1 MSTRRRRAV
10 ASRRRADRFI
20 RRSRRIAGRANAITF
35 GRRGRKNARREI
47 TKSRPATRAVVVV
60 ATVRAAADADDAT
73 RAAMDAAAIARVA
86 DAGAREAARA
96 MRGVAARR
104 ERRRDDDD
112 DDDATTTTTM
122 AREPRG
128 NGARE
133 RGEDDDAATRGG
145 AEGWEIAENEHE
157 DKPLVDA
164 RTGAARLTPRV
175 RREFHDDYWTVS
187 HLKLLYLVSKY
198 SHCAQSV
205 YEKEVWVRK
214 LPLLVLIYEGIVQKV
229 FEYDYAPE
237 STVVK
242 NTRVYLNVSQEG
254 VDDLDD
260 LIEGELIRGLRL
272 SSAEHQSVLAFQIT
286 AAGLA
291 LVSKRMSEE
300 DRQLV
305 DELCVADGKLLQVVW
320 EDETFYLRN
329 ETISFESTITD
340 VEDVSYVVS
349 PYLPLALRRVG
360 GPVTSSNS
368 HRASESAA
376 KDSTIRDDLDEV
388 MTVSNVTILVGEWV
402 PFGVN
407 QIVKLNMKLGSNDR
421 CQGGF
426 FTPTVDTDSTNATCE
441 IPAGLT
447 NVSILDHD
455 MTTFTNIEAQVH
467 FPEDD
472 GIVQVEHFGI
482 HLRKDGT
489 VVHGLMIES
498 VMDRILDNISLDNLA
513 RLLVDVHMDSSTILD
528 SLLSDHQRDLLQTVF
543 LGNAER
549 RDKIN
554 VIIAERIAPQQAAD
568 MYMDKDAFENELRQ
582 VLGDTH
588 EAYDLS
594 DRDVVITGSHGIL
607 VAGPNAKAQ
616 EPVMLMYLSIMSRD
630 VFVHNVFNRIFMT
643 DDILK
648 LVRQMI
654 KHHEEDPNSVATIRH
669 TLAETSRDII
679 LLEEILVYL
688 KESIEQD
695 ESIHAIPETESGRRL
710 YKILGLKV
718 MLADLTVRVAD
729 MRKILEAARK
739 EIDGLRIMVDTVAES
754 QALRVHEDIRGSSG
768 EMLMQIKSNSK
779 QGTSLY
785 TMQFIF
791 AGMLAFEL
799 LDRLTGEWSVVHTEW
814 ARSYI
819 VDPFMNKPLVW
830 FILSM
835 CTWVGVAFGVY
846 YLTRAIDDKS
856 AGAIS
861 YRIKVNKPMNL
872 DALDE
877 YLAFKAIIGEDGVAN
892 GDTTIQRVR
901 WEEEDITRWE
911 GYLPII
917 ELVYD
922 VKHGF
927 LLDVH
932 LTITRRASVPAKLRP
947 ETLKI
952 RFFTELQEAA
962 VLTPE
967 DAATIIDN
975 TRRMR
980 AKVDKQAIG
989 LPIDQA
995 VSLKVKV
1002 PNERYYREI
1011 PFGRQTYLEL
1021 REEIALKFRVKPVQV
1036 LQIFKVPDTL
1046 IADDDDVARIAPDS
1060 ILEVLL
1066 KAS

>member
-1 MSTRRRRAV
+1 MAEDDV
-10 ASRRRADRFI
+10 AR
-20 RRSRRIAGRANAITF
+20 
-35 GRRGRKNARREI
+35 
-47 TKSRPATRAVVVV
+47 
-60 ATVRAAADADDAT
+60 
-73 RAAMDAAAIARVA
+73 DAAR
-86 DAGAREAARA
+86 GAREAEDAARA
-96 MRGVAARR
+96 ASRARARDASEREDVLNSDERAFERAVVAHRSSEDDRGKAIAR
-104 ERRRDDDD
+104 
-112 DDDATTTTTM
+112 
-122 AREPRG
+122 ARSASAETFARG
-128 NGARE
+128 NA
-133 RGEDDDAATRGG
+133 GEKGLID
-145 AEGWEIAENEHE
+145 
-157 DKPLVDA
+157 
-164 RTGAARLTPRV
+164 PRSKANALAV
-175 RREFHDDYWTVS
+175 KTKRRFHDDYWTVS

-198 SHCAQSV
+198 SHCAETV
-205 YEKEVWVRK
+205 YEKEQWVRK

-242 NTRVYLNVSQEG
+242 NTRLYLNVSQEG

-272 SSAEHQSVLAFQIT
+272 SSSEHQSVLAFQIT

-291 LVSKRMSEE
+291 LVAKRMSEE

-305 DELCVADGKLLQVVW
+305 DELCIADGKLLLVSW
-320 EDETFYLRN
+320 EDEAFYLRN
-329 ETISFESTITD
+329 DTTSFESTITD

-360 GPVTSSNS
+360 GPMTSSNS
-368 HRASESAA
+368 HRASESAT

-388 MTVSNVTILVGEWV
+388 ITISNVTILVGEWI

-426 FTPTVDTDSTNATCE
+426 FTPEVDHESTKAQCE

-447 NVSILDHD
+447 NVNILDHD
-455 MTTFTNIEAQVH
+455 MTAFANIEAQVH

-472 GIVQVEHFGI
+472 GIVQIEHFGI

-489 VVHGLMIES
+489 VVHGLIIES
-498 VMDRILDNISLDNLA
+498 VMDRILENISLDNLA

-543 LGNAER
+543 LGNASR

-554 VIIAERIAPQQAAD
+554 VIIAERATPQQAAD

-588 EAYDLS
+588 EAHDLS
-594 DRDVVITGSHGIL
+594 DRDIVITGSHGIL
-607 VAGPNAKAQ
+607 LVGPNAKAQ
-616 EPVMLMYLSIMSRD
+616 EPVMLMYLSLMSRD

-654 KHHEEDPNSVATIRH
+654 QHHEEDPNSVANIRH

-695 ESIHAIPETESGRRL
+695 ASIKALPKDESGSRL
-710 YKILGLKV
+710 YKILNLKV
-718 MLADLTVRVAD
+718 MLDDLVVRVED
-729 MRKILEAARK
+729 MRKILDAARK
-739 EIDGLRIMVDTVAES
+739 EINGLRIMVDTVADTQS
-754 QALRVHEDIRGSSG
+754 LRLQEDIRGNSG
-768 EMLMQIKSNSK
+768 EMLMQLKSNSS

-791 AGMLAFEL
+791 AGILAFEL
-799 LDRLTGEWSVVHTEW
+799 LDRITGQWSVVHTEW
-814 ARSYI
+814 ARAYI

-830 FILSM
+830 FVLSIGV
-835 CTWVGVAFGVY
+835 WVGVALSVY
-846 YLTRAIDDKS
+846 YLTRSIDDKS

-861 YRIKVNKPMNL
+861 YRIKVNKPLNL
-872 DALDE
+872 SALDE
-877 YLAFKAIIGEDGVAN
+877 YMASKSIIGEDGIADEEN
-892 GDTTIQRVR
+892 SIQRVR
-901 WEEEDITRWE
+901 WQEEDITRWE

-922 VKHGF
+922 IKHGF

-932 LTITRRASVPAKLRP
+932 LTINRRASVPAKLRP

-952 RFFTELQEAA
+952 RFFTELQESA

-967 DAATIIDN
+967 DAATVIDN
-975 TRRMR
+975 TRRVR
-980 AKVDKQAIG
+980 VKESEKKRIEDV
-989 LPIDQA
+989 A
-995 VSLKVKV
+995 VTLKVKV

-1021 REEIALKFRVKPVQV
+1021 REDIAVKFKVKPVQV

-1046 IADDDDVARIAPDS
+1046 VADDDDVLRISPDS
-1060 ILEVLL
+1060 VLEILL
-1066 KAS
+1066 KT

>member
-1 MSTRRRRAV
+1 MSHEDIARDAERGSRQSQEALV
-10 ASRRRADRFI
+10 AASRARMSA
-20 RRSRRIAGRANAITF
+20 
-35 GRRGRKNARREI
+35 NARREGDDG
-47 TKSRPATRAVVVV
+47 SA
-60 ATVRAAADADDAT
+60 RAAGGTRENFSARDDG
-73 RAAMDAAAIARVA
+73 AIARA
-86 DAGAREAARA
+86 PLGAN
-96 MRGVAARR
+96 RGLMNY
-104 ERRRDDDD
+104 D
-112 DDDATTTTTM
+112 
-122 AREPRG
+122 
-128 NGARE
+128 
-133 RGEDDDAATRGG
+133 
-145 AEGWEIAENEHE
+145 
-157 DKPLVDA
+157 DKPLADPRA
-164 RTGAARLTPRV
+164 GTSQLTPKV
-175 RREFHDDYWTVS
+175 KREFHDDYWTVS

-198 SHCAQSV
+198 SNCAQTV
-205 YEKEVWVRK
+205 YEKEQWVRK

-272 SSAEHQSVLAFQIT
+272 SSSEHQSVLAFQIT

-291 LVSKRMSEE
+291 LVSKRMTEE

-305 DELCVADGKLLQVVW
+305 DELCVADGKLLQVAW

-329 ETISFESTITD
+329 DTISFESTITD

-349 PYLPLALRRVG
+349 PYLPLALRRIG
-360 GPVTSSNS
+360 GPMTSSNS
-368 HRASESAA
+368 HRASESAT

-388 MTVSNVTILVGEWV
+388 ITISNVTVLVGEWI

-407 QIVKLNMKLGSNDR
+407 QIVKLNLKLGSNDR

-426 FTPTVDTDSTNATCE
+426 FTPEVDHESTNAQCE

-447 NVSILDHD
+447 NVNILDHD

-472 GIVQVEHFGI
+472 GIVQIEHFGI

-498 VMDRILDNISLDNLA
+498 VMDRILENISLDNLA

-554 VIIAERIAPQQAAD
+554 VIIAERATPQQAAD

-588 EAYDLS
+588 ESHDLS

-607 VAGPNAKAQ
+607 LIGPNAKAQ
-616 EPVMLMYLSIMSRD
+616 EPVMLMYLSLMSRD

-648 LVRQMI
+648 LARQMI
-654 KHHEEDPNSVATIRH
+654 QHHEEDPNSVANIRH

-695 ESIHAIPETESGRRL
+695 TSIRIVPKDESGLRL
-710 YKILGLKV
+710 YKILNLKV
-718 MLADLTVRVAD
+718 MLDDLVVRVED
-729 MRKILEAARK
+729 MRKILVAARE
-739 EIDGLRIMVDTVAES
+739 EITGLRIMVDTVAETQS
-754 QALRVHEDIRGSSG
+754 LRLQEDIRGNSG
-768 EMLMQIKSNSK
+768 DMLMQLKSNST

-791 AGMLAFEL
+791 AGLLAFEL
-799 LDRLTGEWSVVHTEW
+799 LDRITGEWSVVHTEW
-814 ARSYI
+814 ARAYI

-830 FILSM
+830 FILSIGV
-835 CTWVGVAFGVY
+835 WVGVAYAVY
-846 YLTRAIDDKS
+846 YLTREIDDKS

-861 YRIKVNKPMNL
+861 YRIKVNKPLNL
-872 DALDE
+872 PALDE
-877 YLAFKAIIGEDGVAN
+877 YLALKSIIGEDGIADSEN
-892 GDTTIQRVR
+892 SLQRVR
-901 WEEEDITRWE
+901 WTEEDITRWE
-911 GYLPII
+911 GYLPTM
-917 ELVYD
+917 EMVYD
-922 VKHGF
+922 IKHGF

-932 LTITRRASVPAKLRP
+932 LTINRRASVPAKLRP

-962 VLTPE
+962 VLSPE
-967 DAATIIDN
+967 DAATVIDN
-975 TRRMR
+975 TRRIR
-980 AKVDKQAIG
+980 AKAMDKQIVATDDI
-989 LPIDQA
+989 A
-995 VSLKVKV
+995 VTLKVKV

-1011 PFGRQTYLEL
+1011 PYGRQTYLEL
-1021 REEIALKFRVKPVQV
+1021 REDIAMKFRVKPVQV

-1046 IADDDDVARIAPDS
+1046 IADDEDVLRITPDS
-1060 ILEVLL
+1060 ILEILL
-1066 KAS
+1066 KT

>member
-1 MSTRRRRAV
+1 MS
-10 ASRRRADRFI
+10 DRSI
-20 RRSRRIAGRANAITF
+20 GIKRV
-35 GRRGRKNARREI
+35 
-47 TKSRPATRAVVVV
+47 TKSRPASRTARARGARSRRARV
-60 ATVRAAADADDAT
+60 ALSDARAT
-73 RAAMDAAAIARVA
+73 MDARAIARLA
-86 DAGAREAARA
+86 DAGAREAQRA
-96 MRGVAARR
+96 VRDGAVRR
-104 ERRRDDDD
+104 ERTRDD
-112 DDDATTTTTM
+112 ARGGTTTTTM
-122 AREPRG
+122 GREPRG

-133 RGEDDDAATRGG
+133 GDGEDDGESGRGG
-145 AEGWEIAENEHE
+145 GGWETMGSGYE

-164 RTGAARLTPRV
+164 RAGTARLTPRV

-187 HLKLLYLVSKY
+187 HLKLLYLVSRY
-198 SHCAQSV
+198 SHRAQSA

-242 NTRVYLNVSQEG
+242 NTRLYLNVSQEG

-388 MTVSNVTILVGEWV
+388 MTVSNVTILVGEWI

-489 VVHGLMIES
+489 IVHGLMIES

-554 VIIAERIAPQQAAD
+554 IIIAERIAPQQAAD

-607 VAGPNAKAQ
+607 LTGPNAKAQ

-654 KHHEEDPNSVATIRH
+654 KNHEEDPNSVANIRH

-695 ESIHAIPETESGRRL
+695 ESIHTIPDTESGRRL
-710 YKILGLKV
+710 YEILGLKV

-768 EMLMQIKSNSK
+768 EMLVQIKSNSK

-901 WEEEDITRWE
+901 WQEEDITRWE

>member
-1 MSTRRRRAV
+1 MDARARARATSRGVSEAETRD
-10 ASRRRADRFI
+10 ASEP
-20 RRSRRIAGRANAITF
+20 G
-35 GRRGRKNARREI
+35 RGRTTTTTTTAARWDAPRGETMGARTFEVERGAI
-47 TKSRPATRAVVVV
+47 
-60 ATVRAAADADDAT
+60 ATVRADDDEEE
-73 RAAMDAAAIARVA
+73 RAR
-86 DAGAREAARA
+86 
-96 MRGVAARR
+96 RGVVV
-104 ERRRDDDD
+104 
-112 DDDATTTTTM
+112 
-122 AREPRG
+122 
-128 NGARE
+128 
-133 RGEDDDAATRGG
+133 RGEREEG
-145 AEGWEIAENEHE
+145 AVQLA
-157 DKPLVDA
+157 P
-164 RTGAARLTPRV
+164 RTK
-175 RREFHDDYWTVS
+175 REFHDDYWTIQ

-198 SHCAQSV
+198 SNCAQTAR
-205 YEKEVWVRK
+205 EKERWVRK

-242 NTRVYLNVSQEG
+242 NSRVYLNVSQEG

-260 LIEGELIRGLRL
+260 LIEGALLRGLRL
-272 SSAEHQSVLAFQIT
+272 SSTEHQSVLAFQIT

-291 LVSKRMSEE
+291 LVAKRMHVD
-300 DRQLV
+300 DRLLV
-305 DELCVADGKLLQVVW
+305 DELCIADGKLLQVSW
-320 EDETFYLRN
+320 EDEKFYLRN
-329 ETISFESTITD
+329 ETISFESSITD

-368 HRASESAA
+368 HRAAESAA

-388 MTVSNVTILVGEWV
+388 ITISNVTVLVGEFV

-421 CQGGF
+421 CQGGY
-426 FTPTVDTDSTNATCE
+426 FTPEIDAQSTNTECE
-441 IPAGLT
+441 IPTGLT

-455 MTTFTNIEAQVH
+455 MTTFANIEAQVYY
-467 FPEDD
+467 PEDD
-472 GIVQVEHFGI
+472 GIIQVEHFGI

-489 VVHGLMIES
+489 VVHGLLIES

-513 RLLVDVHMDSSTILD
+513 RLLVDVHMDSSKILD
-528 SLLSDHQRDLLQTVF
+528 SLLSDHQRDLLRTVF
-543 LGNAER
+543 LNHSER

-582 VLGDTH
+582 ILGDTR
-588 EAYDLS
+588 EAHDLT

-607 VAGPNAKAQ
+607 LSGPNAKAQ
-616 EPVMLMYLSIMSRD
+616 EPVMLMYLSITSRD

-648 LVRQMI
+648 SVRLMI
-654 KHHEEDPNSVATIRH
+654 RHHEEDPNSVAKIRR
-669 TLAETSRDII
+669 TLGETSKDVI

-695 ESIHAIPETESGRRL
+695 ASIHTTPQTETGRRL
-710 YKILGLKV
+710 YGLLGLDV
-718 MLADLTVRVAD
+718 MIADLEVRVLD
-729 MRKILEAARK
+729 MQKIVMAARK
-739 EIDGLRIMVDTVAES
+739 EIDALQIMGDTIAES
-754 QALRVHEDIRGSSG
+754 HALRVHEDIRGNSS
-768 EMLMQIKSNSK
+768 EMLMQMKSNTK

-785 TMQFIF
+785 VMLFVFSGI
-791 AGMLAFEL
+791 LAFEL

-830 FILSM
+830 FILSLVV
-835 CTWVGVAFGVY
+835 WAGVACVMY
-846 YLTRAIDDKS
+846 YLTREIDDKS

-861 YRIKVNKPMNL
+861 YRIKVNKPLNV
-872 DALDE
+872 DALDK
-877 YLAFKAIIGEDGVAN
+877 YLAFKSIIGEDGVADE
-892 GDTTIQRVR
+892 DTTLQRVR
-901 WEEEDITRWE
+901 WQEEDITRWE

-922 VKHGF
+922 IKHGF

-932 LTITRRASVPAKLRP
+932 LTISRRASAPAKLRP

-967 DAATIIDN
+967 DAATVIDN

-980 AKVDKQAIG
+980 MKTDTVEQHATEGV
-989 LPIDQA
+989 A
-995 VSLKVKV
+995 VCLKVKV

-1011 PFGRQTYLEL
+1011 PFGCQTYLEL
-1021 REEIALKFRVKPVQV
+1021 REQIAIKFKVKPVQV

-1046 IADDDDVARIAPDS
+1046 IADDEDAVRIQPNAV
-1060 ILEVLL
+1060 LEILL
-1066 KAS
+1066 KS

>member
-1 MSTRRRRAV
+1 MSARDIGFAALAGEREAREALARRAATRRDDV
-10 ASRRRADRFI
+10 
-20 RRSRRIAGRANAITF
+20 G
-35 GRRGRKNARREI
+35 
-47 TKSRPATRAVVVV
+47 AT
-60 ATVRAAADADDAT
+60 ATVDDADDASGMASLVET
-73 RAAMDAAAIARVA
+73 TRRAAGGTVEGITGDGRVRTT
-86 DAGAREAARA
+86 G
-96 MRGVAARR
+96 RR
-104 ERRRDDDD
+104 E
-112 DDDATTTTTM
+112 TEVT
-122 AREPRG
+122 ARLMRY
-128 NGARE
+128 
-133 RGEDDDAATRGG
+133 
-145 AEGWEIAENEHE
+145 E
-157 DKPLVDA
+157 DKPLADPRA
-164 RTGAARLTPRV
+164 GTSQLTPKV
-175 RREFHDDYWTVS
+175 RREFHDDYWTTS
-187 HLKLLYLVSKY
+187 HLKLLYLVSRY
-198 SHCAQSV
+198 SNCAQTV
-205 YEKEVWVRK
+205 YEKERWVRK
-214 LPLLVLIYEGIVQKV
+214 LPLMVLIYEGIVQKV

-237 STVVK
+237 STMVK

-272 SSAEHQSVLAFQIT
+272 SSIEHQSVLAFQIT

-320 EDETFYLRN
+320 EDETFHLRN

-349 PYLPLALRRVG
+349 PYLPLSLRKVG

-376 KDSTIRDDLDEV
+376 QDSTIRDDLDEV
-388 MTVSNVTILVGEWV
+388 ITISNVTILVGEWI

-407 QIVKLNMKLGSNDR
+407 QIVKLNLKLGSNDR

-426 FTPTVDTDSTNATCE
+426 FTPEVDSESTNATCE

-455 MTTFTNIEAQVH
+455 MTSFTNIEAQVH

-472 GIVQVEHFGI
+472 GIIQIEHFGI
-482 HLRKDGT
+482 HLSKDGT

-498 VMDRILDNISLDNLA
+498 VMDRILENISLDNLA

-528 SLLSDHQRDLLQTVF
+528 SLLSDHQKDLLQTVF
-543 LGNAER
+543 LGNSSR

-554 VIIAERIAPQQAAD
+554 VIIAERVSPQQSAD

-588 EAYDLS
+588 EAHDLS

-607 VAGPNAKAQ
+607 LIGPNAKAQ
-616 EPVMLMYLSIMSRD
+616 EPVMLMYLSLMSRD
-630 VFVHNVFNRIFMT
+630 LFVHNVFNRIFMT

-648 LVRQMI
+648 MVRQMI
-654 KHHEEDPNSVATIRH
+654 KHQEEDPNSVANIRH

-679 LLEEILVYL
+679 LLEELLVYL
-688 KESIEQD
+688 KESLDQD
-695 ESIHAIPETESGRRL
+695 SFLKTVPDTASGRRL
-710 YKILGLKV
+710 YEILGMKA
-718 MLADLTVRVAD
+718 MLDDLEVRVQD
-729 MRKILEAARK
+729 MRKILMAARE
-739 EIDGLRIMVDTVAES
+739 EINGLRIMVDTVAES
-754 QALRVHEDIRGSSG
+754 QALRVQEDIRGSSG
-768 EMLMQIKSNSK
+768 EMLMQLKDNSK

-814 ARSYI
+814 ARAYI

-835 CTWVGVAFGVY
+835 CVWVGVAFGVY
-846 YLTRAIDDKS
+846 YLTREIDDRS

-861 YRIKVNKPMNL
+861 YRIKVNKPLNL
-872 DALDE
+872 EALDE
-877 YLAFKAIIGEDGVAN
+877 YLAMKSIIGEDGVADEAIN
-892 GDTTIQRVR
+892 IQRVR
-901 WEEEDITRWE
+901 WQEEDITRWE
-911 GYLPII
+911 GYLPIM
-917 ELVYD
+917 EMVYD

-932 LTITRRASVPAKLRP
+932 LTITRRASAPAKLRP

-967 DAATIIDN
+967 DAATVIDN

-980 AKVDKQAIG
+980 AKVG
-989 LPIDQA
+989 TEVVEEQA
-995 VSLKVKV
+995 VCLKVKV

-1046 IADDDDVARIAPDS
+1046 IADDDDVTRITPDS
-1060 ILEVLL
+1060 VLEILL
-1066 KAS
+1066 KSH

>member
-1 MSTRRRRAV
+1 MREAEL
-10 ASRRRADRFI
+10 
-20 RRSRRIAGRANAITF
+20 
-35 GRRGRKNARREI
+35 ARDG
-47 TKSRPATRAVVVV
+47 
-60 ATVRAAADADDAT
+60 RAAASAS
-73 RAAMDAAAIARVA
+73 
-86 DAGAREAARA
+86 ARA
-96 MRGVAARR
+96 SEPRAIGGAS
-104 ERRRDDDD
+104 
-112 DDDATTTTTM
+112 
-122 AREPRG
+122 EPRG
-128 NGARE
+128 DLGGVVAVRAE
-133 RGEDDDAATRGG
+133 RGVVAVDGGEKSLLASASVERTRRVGVAS
-145 AEGWEIAENEHE
+145 AEKLA
-157 DKPLVDA
+157 
-164 RTGAARLTPRV
+164 PRAK
-175 RREFHDDYWTVS
+175 REFHDDYWTDS

-198 SHCAQSV
+198 SNSAQTV
-205 YEKEVWVRK
+205 NEKERWVRK
-214 LPLLVLIYEGIVQKV
+214 LPLMVLIYEGIVQKV
-229 FEYDYAPE
+229 FEYDYAPA

-260 LIEGELIRGLRL
+260 LVEGELIRGLRL
-272 SSAEHQSVLAFQIT
+272 VSTEHQSVLAFQIT
-286 AAGLA
+286 TAGLA
-291 LVSKRMSEE
+291 LVAKRMSEE

-305 DELCVADGKLLQVVW
+305 NELCIADGKLLQVHW
-320 EDETFYLRN
+320 EDEKFYLRN
-329 ETISFESTITD
+329 DTISFESTITD

-349 PYLPLALRRVG
+349 PYLPLALRKVG
-360 GPVTSSNS
+360 GAVTSSNS

-376 KDSTIRDDLDEV
+376 KDSTIRDDLDEII
-388 MTVSNVTILVGEWV
+388 TISNVTILVGEWV

-426 FTPTVDTDSTNATCE
+426 FTPEVDSESTNTQCE

-455 MTTFTNIEAQVH
+455 MTTFANIEAQVH
-467 FPEDD
+467 YPEDD

-482 HLRKDGT
+482 HMRKDGT

-513 RLLVDVHMDSSTILD
+513 RVLVDVHMDSSTIMD

-543 LGNAER
+543 LNQSSR

-588 EAYDLS
+588 EAHDLT
-594 DRDVVITGSHGIL
+594 DRDIVITGSHGIL

-616 EPVMLMYLSIMSRD
+616 EPVMLMYLSITSRD
-630 VFVHNVFNRIFMT
+630 VFVDNIFNRIFMT

-648 LVRQMI
+648 NVRQMI
-654 KHHEEDPNSVATIRH
+654 KRHEEDPNSVANIRH
-669 TLAETSRDII
+669 TLAESSKDIV

-695 ESIHAIPETESGRRL
+695 SSIRTIPDSETGRRL
-710 YKILGLKV
+710 YSILGLNI
-718 MLADLTVRVAD
+718 MLADLQVRVTD
-729 MRKILEAARK
+729 MQKILAAARE
-739 EIDGLRIMVDTVAES
+739 EINGLRIMVDTVAED
-754 QALRVHEDIRGSSG
+754 QALRVHEDIRGNSG
-768 EMLMQIKSNSK
+768 EMLMQMKSNTK

-785 TMQFIF
+785 VMQFVF
-791 AGMLAFEL
+791 AGILAFEL

-814 ARSYI
+814 AKSYI

-830 FILSM
+830 FIFSLLV
-835 CTWVGVAFGVY
+835 WAGVACGMY
-846 YLTRAIDDKS
+846 YLTREINDKS

-861 YRIKVNKPMNL
+861 YRVKVNKPLNL

-877 YLAFKAIIGEDGVAN
+877 YLAFKSIIGEDGIAD
-892 GDTTIQRVR
+892 GDTTLQRVR
-901 WEEEDITRWE
+901 WEEEDMTRWE
-911 GYLPII
+911 GYLPVI

-922 VKHGF
+922 AKHGF
-927 LLDVH
+927 LLDAH
-932 LTITRRASVPAKLRP
+932 LTIQRRASAPAKLRP

-952 RFFTELQEAA
+952 RFFTELQENA

-967 DAATIIDN
+967 DAAVVIDN

-980 AKVDKQAIG
+980 KKAETLSVEQSEHSIC
-989 LPIDQA
+989 I
-995 VSLKVKV
+995 KVKV

-1021 REEIALKFRVKPVQV
+1021 REEIALKFKVKPVQV

-1046 IADDDDVARIAPDS
+1046 IADDDDVARIEPNTV
-1060 ILEVLL
+1060 LEILL
-1066 KAS
+1066 KS